1 MASLQLFR
9 LKNKLVQFL
18 ASIFTS
24 NKKGLY
30 PYQELIE
37 LKIMTRIKKYRNLR
51 HGINR
56 YFYMEQK
63 LICCKFPNLREFIIK
78 FYIKLPSYSFT
89 PSKNAQ
95 DSDGYPNG
103 KYTIIGRIVR

>member
-1 MASLQLFR
+1 
-9 LKNKLVQFL
+9 
-18 ASIFTS
+18 
-24 NKKGLY
+24 
-30 PYQELIE
+30 
-37 LKIMTRIKKYRNLR
+37 
-51 HGINR
+51 
-56 YFYMEQK
+56 MEQK